1 MHIVNPLSF
10 DQVRIILA
18 EVHETVT
25 LTAIINEGISASL
38 PVRLVTERS
47 KLAEWLHRLSS
58 NYNIVTLFSQK
69 TYEKIMTEVMSTS
82 KLSEPLCDM
91 CFHFYMRLGSC
102 HQENLANLLVDA
114 YKSTVGDN
122 SYHVFDLYTQDFIG
136 DELKDRGMYTFILL
150 MAVVGVHNDVYT
162 ADWSLRVTR
171 SVHVGL
177 FAARKFAA
185 RCLISSRLSA
195 AVASVVNT

>member
-162 ADWSLRVTR
+162 AAQAGIDELTNPVSEE
-171 SVHVGL
+171 
-177 FAARKFAA
+177 
-185 RCLISSRLSA
+185 
-195 AVASVVNT
+195 